1 MRNRQT
7 TPSTSS
13 CDCIILMVRRK
24 ENSNL
29 CFSNNDRDTVSYRRY
44 VKNSFNIPIC
54 FSTSVHCSLS
64 VIALT
69 KRSINQLR
77 EYWYMGSM
85 MRRSL
90 MQKKRVAALKA
101 TGRRLSRE
109 TLISFSV
116 IAA

>member
-1 MRNRQT
+1 M
-7 TPSTSS
+7 
-13 CDCIILMVRRK
+13 
-24 ENSNL
+24 

-44 VKNSFNIPIC
+44 VKNSFNIPIR